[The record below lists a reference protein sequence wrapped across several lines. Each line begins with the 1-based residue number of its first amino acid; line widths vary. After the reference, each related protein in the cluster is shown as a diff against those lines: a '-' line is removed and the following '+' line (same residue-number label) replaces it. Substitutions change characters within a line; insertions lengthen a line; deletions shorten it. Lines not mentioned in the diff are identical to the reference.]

1 MVTTVVFP
9 LKPTGRSFKRNDLL
23 HTEERPVP
31 FKETGSS
38 LKSIRQSY
46 KLYSEFSKLN
56 TLQYVYICNNK

>member
-1 MVTTVVFP
+1 MVITAVLP

-23 HTEERPVP
+23 HTEEHPVP

-46 KLYSEFSKLN
+46 ELYSDFSKLIIS
-56 TLQYVYICNNK
+56 LIMHICNNK